1 MQAEITI
8 QLQEPLILPINY
20 NHILQAVIYRAL
32 STMPSY
38 SAFLHDVGFQLN
50 DKQFRIFTFS
60 QLKGQYKIFER
71 HIIFQDI
78 VSFEIRSPDPL
89 LIYVVTHYFDYYG
102 VEFGKIT
109 YRDISITK
117 YDYTVEEEHIHIS
130 MISPMTIYS
139 KDSETGYTHFYSPFD
154 KEFYE
159 KLVLNFEHKYQAY
172 YQVYPI
178 GNLEIHPY
186 GNKEPKKLVTRY
198 KSSMINA
205 WYGQYELIGD
215 RKYLDFLYQIG
226 LGGKNAQG
234 FGMFQIY

>member
-8 QLQEPLILPINY
+8 HLNEPLVLPINY
-20 NHILQAVIYRAL
+20 NHILQAVIYKAIGI
-32 STMPSY
+32 MPSY
-38 SAFLHDVGFQLN
+38 SDFLHDVGFQLN

-60 QLKGQYKIFER
+60 QLRGQYRIHER

-89 LIYVVTHYFDYYG
+89 LIYVVTNYFEY
-102 VEFGKIT
+102 FGIQFGNIT
-109 YRDISITK
+109 YHSILIEK
-117 YDYTVEEEHIHIS
+117 YDYSVEDEKIHIS
-130 MISPMTIYS
+130 MLSPMTIYS
-139 KDSETGYTHFYSPFD
+139 TERESGYIHYYSPFD

-159 KLVLNFEHKYQAY
+159 KLISNFKNKYQAY
-172 YQVYPI
+172 YQMYPA
-178 GNLEIHPY
+178 GRLEIHPY

-205 WYGQYELIGD
+205 WYGEYELLGE
-215 RKYLDFLYQIG
+215 RKYLDFLYQVG

-234 FGMFQIY
+234 FGLFQIY